1 MAQEVRE
8 IKVLSVSFTDNGGG
22 AANAAFRIQEG
33 VNGLASGVHSRMF
46 VKEKRTNSEDVVA
59 LASFLPH
66 HVLYRALDW
75 IASKVK
81 NKIQHAKWNRYSNRS
96 PLFMSDL
103 RSTRIGGALEK
114 LDYYVLHLHWIN
126 KRFVNLAELPKNKP
140 IVWTLHDSWPFTG
153 VCHVPYDCK
162 GYEKECGSCPLLGSN
177 QANDLSREVWCGKA
191 AAYKDLNL
199 HIVTPSRWL
208 ADCAKKSSLFRNVDI
223 RVIPNCLD
231 TETFSPGDRESA
243 CKKLGIDP
251 SKRYILYGA
260 VNALTDENKGFRYLK
275 DAIEQTVWSE
285 DVELIVIGANAQLP
299 EMKNIKAHVY
309 GYIGGEQL
317 VAAYRAVDVMV
328 VPSLSENLSCAI
340 MEALSCGTPVCCFN
354 IGGNGDM
361 VEHQINGYLAKEKDC
376 TDLAHGIQECITH
389 SLEWGAAAR
398 ESVVKKYAVDVVA
411 KQYVELYK
419 ELTKNEK

>member
-1 MAQEVRE
+1 MAQEVCE

-33 VNGLASGVHSRMF
+33 ANGLACGVHSRMF
-46 VKEKRTNSEDVVA
+46 VKEKRTNSEDVIR
-59 LASFLPH
+59 LPSFLPH

-75 IASKVK
+75 IATKVK

-96 PLFMSDL
+96 RLFMSDL
-103 RSTRIGGALEK
+103 RSTRIGGALDK
-114 LDYYVLHLHWIN
+114 LDYDVLHLHWIN
-126 KRFVNLAELPKNKP
+126 KRFINLAELPKNKP

-153 VCHVPYDCK
+153 VCHVPYDCR
-162 GYEKECGSCPLLGSN
+162 GYEKECGCCPMLGSN
-177 QANDLSREVWCGKA
+177 SVNDLSHEVWCGKGE
-191 AAYKDLNL
+191 AYQNLNL
-199 HIVTPSRWL
+199 HVVTPSRWL
-208 ADCAKKSSLFRNVDI
+208 ADCVRKSSLLCNVDI

-231 TETFSPGDRESA
+231 TEMFCPGDRENA
-243 CKKLGIDP
+243 CEMLGLDP
-251 SKRYILYGA
+251 AKRYILYGA

-275 DAIEQTVWSE
+275 DAIEQTVWPE

-309 GYIGGEQL
+309 GYIGGELL
-317 VAAYRAVDVMV
+317 VAAYRAAVVMV

-376 TDLAHGIQECITH
+376 DDLARGIQECIAH
-389 SLEWGAAAR
+389 SVEWGASAR

-419 ELTKNEK
+419 ELAK